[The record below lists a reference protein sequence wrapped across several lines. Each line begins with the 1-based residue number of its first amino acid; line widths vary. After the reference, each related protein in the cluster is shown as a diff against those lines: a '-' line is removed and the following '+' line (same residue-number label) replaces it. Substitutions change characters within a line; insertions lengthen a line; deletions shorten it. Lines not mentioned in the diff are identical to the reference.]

1 MKTNIK
7 QLTIFNVNEYLMY
20 IINVCFNVQGVV
32 ALVGRFATFA
42 PVRFS
47 EAKFYLYHSTRG

>member
-1 MKTNIK
+1 
-7 QLTIFNVNEYLMY
+7 MY

-47 EAKFYLYHSTRG
+47 EAKFYLYHSTRGWGKNYINVFKSGGNILG